1 MNSLRRRFKYC
12 TFWQGKQQN
21 FKIIF
26 EYWNKII
33 EIEILWWFCI
43 FFSSISMQF
52 EVQLMPEKLR
62 LFQKIKRHLTS
73 DRSFNHEEI
82 NNRKTWKCRR
92 DNLANHFP
100 PSSPTERNIFQT
112 IIKRTEVSS
121 ISGRQENR
129 GWKKDERRK
138 TKEFVPIYYVDF
150 EAL

>member
-1 MNSLRRRFKYC
+1 
-12 TFWQGKQQN
+12 
-21 FKIIF
+21 
-26 EYWNKII
+26 
-33 EIEILWWFCI
+33 
-43 FFSSISMQF
+43 
-52 EVQLMPEKLR
+52 MPEKLR

-129 GWKKDERRK
+129 G
-138 TKEFVPIYYVDF
+138 
-150 EAL
+150 